1 MKFSALATEYF
12 NGNSIAKNMTA
23 EDSDITLRVENLKA
37 FYSSRK
43 GLVRGVNDISFLIR
57 KGESVGLF
65 GESGA
70 GKTSVALAILGL
82 FDDLSRKYSSTA
94 ANEENI
100 RLWKLR
106 DAAKRQGL
114 TSKDM
119 GEELP
124 GVEGHVWFEGQD
136 LLTLDEKEYRRI
148 RGDRITYVPQGSAK
162 SLNPY
167 STFEEQ
173 TAEVLRAHDEDNEL
187 TDWRVMK
194 RVLQALDLVELG
206 DVDIRKDMK
215 PSQFSIG
222 EDQRVLIAMALI
234 SRPALMIADEPTTAV
249 DMAIQLRILE
259 AIQIIRKET
268 DLSLLMI
275 SNNQGTISQTCDK
288 VAVMTAGKIVEF
300 GTTETIMNSPGH
312 PFTRAFIMSNPTMDI
327 IRKMK
332 EKGLRIRGIPGT
344 PPDLSE
350 PMVGCP
356 FGERCEYA
364 EPECKSS
371 IPEFREVEKDH
382 FVLCRRFEELPD
394 W

>member
-1 MKFSALATEYF
+1 
-12 NGNSIAKNMTA
+12 MTA
-23 EDSDITLRVENLKA
+23 KDTDITLRVENLKA
-37 FYSSRK
+37 FYTSKS
-43 GLVRGVNDISFLIR
+43 GLVRGVNDVSFEIR

-100 RLWKLR
+100 RLWKLKDEAR
-106 DAAKRQGL
+106 KKGL
-114 TSKDM
+114 TAEDM

-124 GVEGHVWFEGQD
+124 GVEGHLWFKGKD
-136 LLTLDEKEYRRI
+136 LLTLSEKEYRRI
-148 RGDRITYVPQGSAK
+148 RGNEITYVPQGSAK

-173 TAEVLRAHDEDNEL
+173 TAEVLHAHNEDNPL
-187 TDWRVMK
+187 TEWQIMK
-194 RVLQALDLVELG
+194 KVLQSLDLVELG

-215 PSQFSIG
+215 PSQFSVG

-234 SRPALMIADEPTTAV
+234 PHPALLIADEPTTAV
-249 DMAIQLRILE
+249 DMAIQLRILD
-259 AIQIIRKET
+259 AIQIIRKDT

-300 GTTETIMNSPGH
+300 GATATIMNSPGH
-312 PFTRAFIMSNPTMDI
+312 PFTRAFIMSNPTMEI

-332 EKGLRIRGIPGT
+332 EQGLRIRGIPGK
-344 PPDLSE
+344 PPDLAQ
-350 PMVGCP
+350 PLVGCP
-356 FGERCEYA
+356 FSGRCEFC
-364 EPECKSS
+364 EEECKTS
-371 IPEFREVEKDH
+371 IPEFREVEEGH
-382 FVLCRRFEELPD
+382 FVLCRRFEDLPA

>member
-1 MKFSALATEYF
+1 
-12 NGNSIAKNMTA
+12 MTA

-37 FYSSRK
+37 FYSSKK

>member
-1 MKFSALATEYF
+1 
-12 NGNSIAKNMTA
+12 MTA
-23 EDSDITLRVENLKA
+23 EDTDVVLRVENLKA
-37 FYSSRK
+37 FYTSKK
-43 GLVRGVNDISFLIR
+43 GLVRGVNNISFQIR

-70 GKTSVALAILGL
+70 GKTSVALAILGI
-82 FDDLSRKYSSTA
+82 FDNLSRYYSSTA
-94 ANEENI
+94 ANVENK

-106 DAAKRQGL
+106 DEARKKGL
-114 TSKDM
+114 TSEEM

-124 GVEGHVWFEGQD
+124 GVEGHIWFQGKD
-136 LLTLDEKEYRRI
+136 LLTLEEKEYRQI
-148 RGDRITYVPQGSAK
+148 RGNEISYVPQGSTK

-173 TAEVLRAHDEDNEL
+173 TAEVLRAHDEDGKL
-187 TDWRVMK
+187 TEWQVMK

-215 PSQFSIG
+215 PSQFSVG

-234 SRPALMIADEPTTAV
+234 PNPALLIADEPTTAV
-249 DMAIQLRILE
+249 DMAIQLRILD
-259 AIQIIRKET
+259 AIQIIRKDT

-288 VAVMTAGKIVEF
+288 VAVMTAGMVVEF
-300 GTTETIMNSPGH
+300 GTTATIMNSPGH
-312 PFTRAFIMSNPTMDI
+312 PFTRAFIMSNPTMEI

-332 EKGLRIRGIPGT
+332 ERGLRIRGIPGL
-344 PPDLSE
+344 PPDLSQ
-350 PMVGCP
+350 PMHGCP

-364 EPECKSS
+364 EDACKTSV
-371 IPEFREVEKDH
+371 PEFREIEPGH
-382 FVLCRRFEELPD
+382 FVMCRRYEDLPD

>member
-1 MKFSALATEYF
+1 
-12 NGNSIAKNMTA
+12 MTA
-23 EDSDITLRVENLKA
+23 EDTDVTLRVENLKA
-37 FYSSRK
+37 FYTSKR
-43 GLVRGVNDISFLIR
+43 GLVRGVNNISFEVR

-82 FDDLSRKYSSTA
+82 FDDMSRKYSSTA
-94 ANEENI
+94 ANKENI
-100 RLWKLR
+100 RLWKLKDKAR
-106 DAAKRQGL
+106 KKGL
-114 TSKDM
+114 TSEEI
-119 GEELP
+119 GQELP
-124 GVEGHVWFEGQD
+124 GVEGHIWFQGKD
-136 LLTLDEKEYRRI
+136 LLTLKEKEIRSI
-148 RGDRITYVPQGSAK
+148 RGNEITYVPQGSTK

-173 TAEVLRAHDEDNEL
+173 TAEVLRAHDDDNAL
-187 TDWRVMK
+187 TDWQVMK
-194 RVLQALDLVELG
+194 RVLQTLDLVELG

-215 PSQFSIG
+215 PSQFSVG

-234 SRPALMIADEPTTAV
+234 PKPALLIADEPTTAV
-249 DMAIQLRILE
+249 DMAIQIRILD
-259 AIQIIRKET
+259 AIQIIRKDT
-268 DLSLLMI
+268 NLSLLMI

-312 PFTRAFIMSNPTMDI
+312 PFTRAFIMSNPTMEI

-332 EKGLRIRGIPGT
+332 EKGLRIRGIPGK
-344 PPDLSE
+344 PPDLSQ

-364 EPECKSS
+364 EDACKTS

-382 FVLCRRFEELPD
+382 FVLCRRYEELPD

>member
-1 MKFSALATEYF
+1 
-12 NGNSIAKNMTA
+12 MTA
-23 EDSDITLRVENLKA
+23 EDTDVTLRVENLKA
-37 FYSSRK
+37 FYTSKR
-43 GLVRGVNDISFLIR
+43 GLVRGVNDISFEVR

-94 ANEENI
+94 ANVENI
-100 RLWKLR
+100 RLWKLK
-106 DAAKRQGL
+106 DETKKKGL
-114 TSKDM
+114 TSEEI

-124 GVEGHVWFEGQD
+124 GVEGHIWFQGED
-136 LLTLDEKEYRRI
+136 LLTLDEKEYRNI
-148 RGDRITYVPQGSAK
+148 RGNEITYVPQGSAK

-167 STFEEQ
+167 STFQEQ
-173 TAEVLRAHDEDNEL
+173 TAEVLHAHNEENEL
-187 TDWRVMK
+187 TEWQVMK
-194 RVLQALDLVELG
+194 RVLQTLDLVELG

-215 PSQFSIG
+215 PSQFSVG

-234 SRPALMIADEPTTAV
+234 PKPALLIADEPTTAV
-249 DMAIQLRILE
+249 DMAIQLRILD
-259 AIQIIRKET
+259 AIQIIRKDT

-300 GTTETIMNSPGH
+300 GTTATIMNSPGH
-312 PFTRAFIMSNPTMDI
+312 PFTRAFIMSNPTMEI

-332 EKGLRIRGIPGT
+332 EKGLRIRGIPGK
-344 PPDLSE
+344 PPDLSQ
-350 PMVGCP
+350 PLVGCP
-356 FGERCEYA
+356 FGGRCEYA
-364 EPECKSS
+364 EDACKTS

-382 FVLCRRFEELPD
+382 FVMCRRYEDLPE